1 MRHMTNEERQQAIEW
16 FKRRPVMMTGAKR
29 MYDLA
34 VEALEA
40 YVPDMN
46 VGDTISRQAAINE
59 IAKWMLEYGG
69 EKEKR
74 ERDALENVANGIK
87 KLPSVQ
93 PKRGKWIE
101 RRTWSEGYGMGETY
115 GKYWACN
122 QCGREVKGFWNEC
135 GKNFCD
141 NCGADMRG
149 E

>member
-1 MRHMTNEERQQAIEW
+1 MTNEERQQAIEW

-74 ERDALENVANGIK
+74 ERDALEKVANGIK

-93 PKRGKWIE
+93 PRKGKWAGTGYSE
-101 RRTWSEGYGMGETY
+101 RFGIFI
-115 GKYWACN
+115 CDN
-122 QCGREVKGFWNEC
+122 C
-135 GKNFCD
+135 GKFATMKSEFCP

-149 E
+149 SQDE